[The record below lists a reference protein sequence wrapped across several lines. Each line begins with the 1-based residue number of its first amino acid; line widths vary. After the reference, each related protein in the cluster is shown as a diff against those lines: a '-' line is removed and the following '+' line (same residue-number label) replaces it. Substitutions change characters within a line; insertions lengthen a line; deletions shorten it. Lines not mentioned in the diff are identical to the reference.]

1 MKKERRVQLVSI
13 LAMFLLT
20 GISAANAQ
28 PDLVI
33 TEVTGPTDAAT
44 SEAFVATVTMANQ
57 GTSDAD
63 LFNTVSFAVYLSP
76 DDTAAIDTNDICVGW
91 NFVNS
96 ALLPAGGSATTD
108 IVLFA
113 DATVPTGMYYLVA
126 KADSDCSGYSKYTE
140 SDETN
145 NVLVGNQITLSPSTL
160 QYDLTITLGE
170 AEGGVKH
177 VRPGTYLRLDTYLT
191 NLGPDTAPGRTG
203 SKGAYYVAWYLSS
216 DTVIDTSDIQIG
228 SYSGN
233 SLEAGETFRF
243 WADVLVPL
251 GIENGFYYWGAIVD
265 YTEILNE
272 TDETNN
278 SATGEAVNIR

>member
-1 MKKERRVQLVSI
+1 MTTTRRAHLI
-13 LAMFLLT
+13 W
-20 GISAANAQ
+20 ISALLVGFSAVHAQ

-33 TEVTGPTDAAT
+33 TQLTGPTDAAT
-44 SEAFVATVTMANQ
+44 SEAFGATVTLANQ
-57 GTSDAD
+57 GTGDAD

-76 DDTAAIDTNDICVGW
+76 DDVATIDANDVCVGW
-91 NFVNS
+91 SFVDS
-96 ALLPAGGSATTD
+96 ALLPAGGSTTEE

-113 DATVPTGMYYLVA
+113 DATVPTGAYYLVA
-126 KADSDCSGYSKYTE
+126 MADMDCSGYSKYTE

-145 NVLVGNQITLSPSTL
+145 NVLVGDPITLSPSTL
-160 QYDLTITLGE
+160 EYDLTIALGE
-170 AEGGVKH
+170 VEGGAKH
-177 VRPGTYLRLDTYLT
+177 LRPGTYARLDTYLT

-203 SKGAYYVAWYLSS
+203 SRAAYLVAWYLST
-216 DTVIDTSDIQIG
+216 DTVIDTNDIQIG

-233 SLEAGETFRF
+233 SLEADETFRF

-251 GIENGFYYWGAIVD
+251 DIEKGSYYWGAIVD

-278 SATGEAVNIR
+278 AATGDGVNIR

>member
-1 MKKERRVQLVSI
+1 MTTKQRAQLIS
-13 LAMFLLT
+13 MFATLMVV
-20 GISAANAQ
+20 GVSAANAQ
-28 PDLVI
+28 PDLII
-33 TEVTGPTDAAT
+33 TELTGPTDAAT
-44 SEAFVATVTMANQ
+44 SESFVATVTMANQ

-76 DDTAAIDTNDICVGW
+76 DDVATIDADDVCVGW
-91 NFVNS
+91 SFVDS
-96 ALLPAGGSATTD
+96 SLLPAGGSATSD
-108 IVLFA
+108 ITLFA
-113 DATVPTGMYYLVA
+113 DATVPTGVYYLAA

-160 QYDLTITLGE
+160 QYDLTIALGE
-170 AEGGVKH
+170 VEGGAKH
-177 VRPGTYLRLDTYLT
+177 LRPGTYTRLDTFLT

-203 SKGAYYVAWYLSS
+203 SKSAYLVSWYLSS
-216 DTVIDTSDIQIG
+216 DTVIDTGDIQIG

-251 GIENGFYYWGAIVD
+251 DIENGFYYWGAIVD

-272 TDETNN
+272 TDESNN
-278 SATGEAVNIR
+278 AATGDTVNIR